1 MSRNNPVKP
10 STHLVGEP
18 NVVGWGIC
26 MWMCLDF
33 KTTKPMSS
41 MYQMFNVSKILQQH
55 HHSQVYGTNGLTCVL
70 TGVVNKYGT
79 LLCKRFITFQEII

>member
-1 MSRNNPVKP
+1 MVI
-10 STHLVGEP
+10 
-18 NVVGWGIC
+18 VVGWCIC

-33 KTTKPMSS
+33 KTANPMSS
-41 MYQMFNVSKILQQH
+41 MYQLFNVSKLVQQH
-55 HHSQVYGTNGLTCVL
+55 HHSQVYGTNCLTCVL